1 MRTCDPASLPG
12 GGGGNLTM
20 VNELHST
27 DRDPVCICER
37 FILNACMRVDF
48 LIYIFA
54 RAESAYSL
62 DFQLQRDVY

>member
-1 MRTCDPASLPG
+1 
-12 GGGGNLTM
+12 M